1 MLNAG
6 AELPEN
12 IMKNDRIKTVA
23 CVGAGTIGSSWATFF
38 ASKGLDVRL
47 YDIDQAILIRGYDM
61 ALENLVRMESM
72 ELLGKGEAEIARRRI
87 QKQETLEGALAG
99 VDLVQESVREDYKT
113 KADLFERLEPLV
125 APGTVIASSSS
136 GLLMTRMQSVLEHP
150 ERSLIAHP
158 FNPPHLVP
166 LVELVPGEQTD
177 PAVLETAKT
186 FFQELGKVPVV
197 LKKEVPGHIANRLAA
212 ALWRESIDLVA
223 SGVASV
229 EDVDNALRAGPGLR
243 WALMGQ
249 HLIYHLG
256 GGEGGYRHM
265 IDHIGKSFDAYW
277 KTMPTWTEIPDEA
290 KEQIISGVENAVG
303 DRSIQELVEER
314 DRNLARILKALG

>member
-1 MLNAG
+1 MINH
-6 AELPEN
+6 PF
-12 IMKNDRIKTVA
+12 KTVA
-23 CVGAGTIGSSWATFF
+23 CLGAGTIGSSWATFY
-38 ASKGLDVRL
+38 AARGLAVGL
-47 YDIDQAILIRGYDM
+47 YDVDPEAGSHGRGR
-61 ALENLVRMESM
+61 ACGNLDRMVEM
-72 ELLGKGEAEIARRRI
+72 ELLSPAEADDAKARI
-87 QKQETLEGALAG
+87 QQFDKLEEVLAG
-99 VDLVQESVREDYKT
+99 ADLVQESVREDYDSKS
-113 KADLFERLEPLV
+113 DLFREVEPMIT
-125 APGTVIASSSS
+125 PETVIASSSS

-166 LVELVPGEQTD
+166 LVELVPGEKTD
-177 PAVLETAKT
+177 PAVLEVAKA

-256 GGEGGYRHM
+256 GGEGGYRYM
-265 IDHIGKSFDAYW
+265 IDHIGKSFDALW
-277 KTMPTWTEIPDEA
+277 ETMPTWTEIPEAA
-290 KEQIISGVENAVG
+290 KEQIISGIEESVG
-303 DRSIQELVEER
+303 DHSIQDLAEER
-314 DRNLARILKALG
+314 DRNLARILKALKQ

>member
-1 MLNAG
+1 MRTR
-6 AELPEN
+6 PF
-12 IMKNDRIKTVA
+12 KTIA
-23 CVGAGTIGSSWATFF
+23 CLGAGTIGSSWATFY
-38 ASKGLDVRL
+38 AAKGLEVRL
-47 YDIDQAILIRGYDM
+47 YDVDSETC
-61 ALENLVRMESM
+61 ALGRERACGNLDRMVSVA
-72 ELLGKGEAEIARRRI
+72 LLSAAEADSSKARI
-87 QKQETLEGALAG
+87 QQSDNLGDALAG
-99 VDLVQESVREDYKT
+99 VDFVQESVREDYET
-113 KADLFERLEPLV
+113 KADLFRNAESLI
-125 APGTVIASSSS
+125 APDAVIASSSS
-136 GLLMTRMQSVLEHP
+136 GLLMTRMLSVLKHP

-177 PAVLETAKT
+177 PAVVERAKA
-186 FFQELGKVPVV
+186 FFEGLGKVPVV

-256 GGEGGYRHM
+256 GGEGGYRYM

-277 KTMPTWTEIPDEA
+277 KTMPTWTEIPEAA
-290 KEQIISGVENAVG
+290 KEQIIRGIEESVG
-303 DRSIQELVEER
+303 NRSVQELSEAR
-314 DRNLARILKALG
+314 DCNLAKILKALE

>member
-1 MLNAG
+1 
-6 AELPEN
+6 
-12 IMKNDRIKTVA
+12 MKHPPFKTVA
-23 CVGAGTIGSSWATFF
+23 SLGAGTIGSSWASFY
-38 ASKGLDVRL
+38 AAKGLDVRL
-47 YDIDQAILIRGYDM
+47 YDIDQATLVRGYNM

-72 ELLGKGEAEIARRRI
+72 ELLGKGEAELAQKRI
-87 QKQETLEGALAG
+87 HKQETLEGTLAG
-99 VDLVQESVREDYKT
+99 VDFVQESVREDYQT
-113 KADLFERLEPLV
+113 KADLFRKLEPLI
-125 APGTVIASSSS
+125 ANETVLASSSS

-177 PAVLETAKT
+177 LKVLEGAKS
-186 FFQELGKVPVV
+186 FFEGLGKVPVV
-197 LKKEVPGHIANRLAA
+197 LRKEVPGHIANRLAA

-277 KTMPTWTEIPDEA
+277 KTMPTWTEIPDDA
-290 KEQIISGVENAVG
+290 REQIISGVEDAVG
-303 DRSIQELVEER
+303 GRSIKELTEER